1 MRENNEVTAE
11 GLRQHV
17 LEQLAKER
25 RVAGFVES
33 KDWHA
38 IGFGRHQK
46 LTAPQILFKDPEWA
60 FWAYD
65 QMRTRSTS
73 SCDHPELKLAS
84 ERAMVIRIPET
95 YRGDACAEYTFN
107 VRSGSLER
115 LAITQRSLVE
125 PGDTVHVRD
134 VIDMSMPRRFAGRS
148 YDKGGYK
155 RFLRDMKRIVLGWE
169 GARVSK
175 REANQFFSDQ
185 ANFAPGTK

>member
-1 MRENNEVTAE
+1 MNA
-11 GLRQHV
+11 
-17 LEQLAKER
+17 
-25 RVAGFVES
+25 
-33 KDWHA
+33 
-38 IGFGRHQK
+38 
-46 LTAPQILFKDPEWA
+46 
-60 FWAYD
+60 
-65 QMRTRSTS
+65 RSTGA
-73 SCDHPELKLAS
+73 CDLPELKLAC
-84 ERAMVIRIPET
+84 ERAMMLRIPDK
-95 YRGDACAEYTFN
+95 YRGDVCAEYTFN

-175 REANQFFSDQ
+175 REANEFFSDQ